1 MKIMK
6 KIGVTIL
13 LILIALQF
21 YHPPRNLSQG
31 NHTADFI
38 KETNPSPEV
47 RLVLQNACYDCHSD
61 NTRYPWYNTVAPI
74 SYFLSKHVNDGK
86 DELNFSAW
94 DTYSVK
100 RKSHKLEE
108 VVEVLE
114 KGEMPLRSYT
124 WMHSEAQLT
133 ADQTKAVIEWAKR
146 SRVLY
151 QLNQQPQ

>member
-6 KIGVTIL
+6 KIGVALL

-21 YHPPRNLSQG
+21 YRPQRNLSQG
-31 NHTADFI
+31 NHTADFL
-38 KETNPSPEV
+38 KESNPSPEV
-47 RLVLQNACYDCHSD
+47 RMMLQNTCYDCHSD

-74 SYFLSKHVNDGK
+74 SFFLSKHVDEGK
-86 DELNFSAW
+86 DELNFSIW
-94 DTYSVK
+94 DTYSDT

-114 KGEMPLRSYT
+114 NGEMPLKSYT
-124 WMHSEAQLT
+124 WVHSEAQLT
-133 ADQTKAVIEWAKR
+133 ADQRNAVIEWAKR

>member
-6 KIGVTIL
+6 KIGVTLL
-13 LILIALQF
+13 LILIAMQF
-21 YHPPRNLSQG
+21 YRPQRNLSQG
-31 NHTADFI
+31 NHTADFL

-47 RLVLQNACYDCHSD
+47 RMVLQNACYDCHSD

-74 SYFLSKHVNDGK
+74 SFLLSKHVDEGK
-86 DELNFSAW
+86 DELNFSTW
-94 DTYSVK
+94 DTYSGK

-114 KGEMPLRSYT
+114 NGEMPLKSYT
-124 WMHSEAQLT
+124 WIHSEAQLT
-133 ADQTKAVIEWAKR
+133 ADQMNAVIEWAKR